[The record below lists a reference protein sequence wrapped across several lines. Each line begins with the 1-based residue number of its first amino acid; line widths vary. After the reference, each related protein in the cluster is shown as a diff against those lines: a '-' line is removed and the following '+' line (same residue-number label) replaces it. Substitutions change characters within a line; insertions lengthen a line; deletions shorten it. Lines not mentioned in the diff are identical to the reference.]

1 MTAISRSRRASPAS
15 RHDRGASSIE
25 MVLAL
30 PIVLTVLFLAVQAGM
45 WFYAR
50 SIALAAAQSGARTSA
65 ILGSTLDQG
74 LTDARSFA
82 TDVGG
87 TTLSGVTVTGA
98 RSSTTTTVT
107 VTGHTVRLVP
117 FMDLTVTQT
126 ATLPVER
133 YTR

>member
-1 MTAISRSRRASPAS
+1 MGRSRSRRRPV
-15 RHDRGASSIE
+15 REERGASSVE

-30 PIVLTVLFLAVQAGM
+30 PIVLTVLFLAVQVGM

-50 SIALAAAQSGARTSA
+50 SIALAAAQTGARTSA
-65 ILGSTLDQG
+65 MLGSSLQAG
-74 LTDARSFA
+74 LSDARSFA

-87 TTLSGVTVTGA
+87 TTLTGVTVTGD
-98 RSSTTTTVT
+98 RSATTTTVT

-117 FMDLTVTQT
+117 FMNLTVSQT
-126 ATLPVER
+126 ASLPVER